1 MVTQWN
7 TKNKILR
14 NRQRD
19 MRKSLA
25 LLAIVACVGNSP
37 AYAIGC
43 FSGGVAGGVAG
54 HLAHHGILGAIGG
67 CIAGH
72 EYHKHQLRQQDLQD
86 QGSYQRRQQE
96 YR

>member
-1 MVTQWN
+1 
-7 TKNKILR
+7 
-14 NRQRD
+14 
-19 MRKSLA
+19 
-25 LLAIVACVGNSP
+25 
-37 AYAIGC
+37 
-43 FSGGVAGGVAG
+43 VAG